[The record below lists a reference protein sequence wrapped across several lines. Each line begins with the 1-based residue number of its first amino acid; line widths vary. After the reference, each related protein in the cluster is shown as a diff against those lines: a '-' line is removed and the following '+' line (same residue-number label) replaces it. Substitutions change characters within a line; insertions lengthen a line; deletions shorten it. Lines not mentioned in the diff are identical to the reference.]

1 MKPPRITVQT
11 EAVLA
16 ALLEETGGE
25 LWGFELSRRSGLA
38 AGTIYPILQRLTAAG
53 WVVHRWED
61 HATAEAEGRPVR
73 RYHRL
78 TGEGRARA
86 VHALEGTS
94 ARRAG
99 LARLLVPRPGTEGTG
114 S

>member
-1 MKPPRITVQT
+1 MKAPRMTVQT

-16 ALLEETGGE
+16 ALLDAEE
-25 LWGFELSRRSGLA
+25 LWGFELSRLSGLA

-53 WVVHRWED
+53 WVVPRWED
-61 HATAEAEGRPVR
+61 RSVAEAEGRPQR

-78 TGEGRARA
+78 TVEGRTRA
-86 VHALEGTS
+86 VHALAATTE
-94 ARRAG
+94 RRAG
-99 LARLLVPRPGTEGTG
+99 LSRLLDRRPGVT